1 MAPAELNGWQNGDSH
16 RLALCKP
23 AMPDT
28 DPFHFPPDLIELLI
42 EAIPRLSRSKEGVL
56 DFFRGCGVPYGM
68 MADLRQQVAADRNS
82 ISKFAIARKILVRIN
97 NGGGPTPGPRP
108 QNPPPPP
115 PAPASPPPPPINHPP
130 PPTLLAPHPPGPPPP
145 TP

>member
-1 MAPAELNGWQNGDSH
+1 MATAELNGWQNGDSH
-16 RLALCKP
+16 RLSLCEP

-97 NGGGPTPGPRP
+97 NGGE
-108 QNPPPPP
+108 Q
-115 PAPASPPPPPINHPP
+115 A
-130 PPTLLAPHPPGPPPP
+130 PGPPPQIP
-145 TP
+145 PRASRVQGCVSTLERDRHQHDRPLG

>member
-1 MAPAELNGWQNGDSH
+1 MATAELNGWQNGDSR
-16 RLALCKP
+16 RLSLCEP

-56 DFFRGCGVPYGM
+56 DFFRGCGVPSGM

-82 ISKFAIARKILVRIN
+82 ISKFAIARKILVRSHH
-97 NGGGPTPGPRP
+97 GGGRQPGRQQP
-108 QNPPPPP
+108 NHTP
-115 PAPASPPPPPINHPP
+115 PA
-130 PPTLLAPHPPGPPPP
+130 
-145 TP
+145 